1 MKILI
6 PWIAVFLVCLA
17 ASFVGAYLQS
27 KKRKQRALLKKLGV
41 TESYSALEATNPDP
55 DFSQA
60 GTRINRQAKTHS
72 YTN

>member
-17 ASFVGAYLQS
+17 ASFVGTYFQRE
-27 KKRKQRALLKKLGV
+27 KRKQRNLLKKFLNPGQ
-41 TESYSALEATNPDP
+41 SSALRATNPDP
-55 DFSQA
+55 DFGQA
-60 GTRINRQAKTHS
+60 GTRANQQAKIDS